1 MSVETFLSRLHKVK
15 ATGRDSWI
23 ACCPAHDDKTPSL
36 SIRNTQDGRTLIN
49 CFAGCSA
56 ESVIGA
62 VGIEWKDIEPPKPI
76 AHSIKPERVRVY
88 ASDALKLVQFES
100 RIVVVAANEMLKG
113 KPLDAEN
120 HARLLLAMER
130 INTAVET
137 ANV

>member
-1 MSVETFLSRLHKVK
+1 
-15 ATGRDSWI
+15 
-23 ACCPAHDDKTPSL
+23 
-36 SIRNTQDGRTLIN
+36 
-49 CFAGCSA
+49 
-56 ESVIGA
+56 VIGA

-100 RIVVVAANEMLKG
+100 RIVVIAANEMLKG
-113 KPLDAEN
+113 KTLDKES
-120 HARLLLAMER
+120 HDRLVLAMER